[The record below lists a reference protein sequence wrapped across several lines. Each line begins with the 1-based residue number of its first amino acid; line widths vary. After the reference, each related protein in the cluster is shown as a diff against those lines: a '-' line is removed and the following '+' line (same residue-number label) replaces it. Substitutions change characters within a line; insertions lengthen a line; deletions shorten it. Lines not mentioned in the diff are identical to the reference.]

1 MPDIGRVSELIADP
15 GPWTFAYIDGPS
27 DQPEPEELARQ
38 RSVRDRLEEVDAPE
52 ADVDAAAA
60 AVAQRTG
67 FASPSARFLLI
78 RDGRVEVDESFAGAR
93 TGPERLGH
101 GPVPHLLPLL
111 QEEYES
117 VLYLVVETSRD
128 GATVHLERSGTRHP
142 ELTEEIEGDTTDIT
156 KVRAGNMAQAGIQR
170 RSEEVWK
177 HNQTEVAEVVD
188 ELVRQRHPAFI
199 VLSGDMR
206 ARKLLTDRLNR
217 ESQQLLVEV
226 DANTRADG
234 SDDSVLEDSIHAAIE
249 RTLRDAAADV
259 RDRAA
264 AGDHRAAAEGR
275 QEVVEALQAAQVD
288 TLILDARLAD
298 AGGSLDALDAPP
310 WVSLGEE
317 DSLSATVIASVPAAD
332 ALARAALLSGARV
345 IVEGRDP
352 QPEGE
357 ARDDGPPAAPF
368 AYLRWSND

>member
-78 RDGRVEVDESFAGAR
+78 RNGRVEVDESFAGAR

-206 ARKLLTDRLNR
+206 ARKLLADRLNH
-217 ESQQLLVEV
+217 ESQRLLVEV

-275 QEVVEALQAAQVD
+275 QEVVEALQATQVD